1 MTKGALY
8 ALTVVL
14 GVMLLGNSVV
24 YGDYTEYLKLR
35 IPQNIPNVCIFEAEE
50 PEVNFQE
57 RELYDKSVKWIQ
69 EGWIDNLN
77 NYTNSNNWDMTFEY
91 IPNATHYDKLITD
104 FRQCHVMIV
113 WDAENDGSRENL
125 EKAQGY
131 TGWDHSKSVHKWA
144 FIDVFTFRPSN
155 TINLNLGTIDFTNA
169 TQGEDG
175 KWEIPLGEVT
185 RVYEPITDEAIRL
198 IVQHEFGHVFG
209 LGHYFETM
217 TYPYDSIMPPSVK
230 FSKSDEY
237 LAEYQVT
244 KYDLEAIVQF
254 YGKDGLK
261 SYVDPPLPDYH
272 FGWIESTMRGE
283 HPITGEFLI
292 KFPNIIWLDQ
302 NYGLK

>member
-1 MTKGALY
+1 MHKATPILAML
-8 ALTVVL
+8 VIL
-14 GVMLLGNSVV
+14 GLLGSNLA
-24 YGDYTEYLKLR
+24 YADYTEYLKLR

-50 PEVNFQE
+50 SKVNFQE
-57 RELYDKSVKWIQ
+57 RDLYNKSVKWIQ

-77 NYTNSNNWDMTFEY
+77 NYTNSNNWDVTFEY

-155 TINLNLGTIDFTNA
+155 TINLNLGTIDFTNV
-169 TQGEDG
+169 TQNEDG
-175 KWEIPLGEVT
+175 TWEIPLAEVT
-185 RVYEPITDEAIRL
+185 RGYEPITDEAIRL

-230 FSKSDEY
+230 FNKSDEY

-261 SYVDPPLPDYH
+261 SYVDPPIPKHH
-272 FGWIESTMRGE
+272 FGWVESTMRGE
-283 HPITGEFLI
+283 HPITGEYLI
-292 KFPNIIWLDQ
+292 KFPNIVWLDP
-302 NYGLK
+302 NFGAK